1 MVGRLRWAAIVALGL
16 ILSYRLCDSIW
27 GPFAFPFYLEEL
39 KYTNDEVA
47 FASKIFGVFMTM
59 SGIALGGV
67 LFATLGRM
75 PTLTIGAATAAA
87 SNLLYADL
95 AAGAPVI
102 DAFSNVLGLTA
113 LGEALGSNVRMIR
126 LLVAISGENITGGLA
141 GAAFVAYLSSIASKR
156 FSAVQYALLSSLTFL
171 VGSLGRGALGEAIQV
186 HGYVPVFKFTA
197 ALGLIAVVFCLIE
210 WMRSAREAR
219 REAYAQEHARRTG
232 AREAH
237 EDAVA

>member
-1 MVGRLRWAAIVALGL
+1 M
-16 ILSYRLCDSIW
+16 
-27 GPFAFPFYLEEL
+27 

-59 SGIALGGV
+59 AGIAIGGV

-102 DAFSNVLGLTA
+102 DAFSKVTGLSA
-113 LGEALGSNVRMIR
+113 LGDAFGVDARMIR
-126 LLVAISGENITGGLA
+126 LMLAISGENVAGGLA
-141 GAAFVAYLSSIASKR
+141 GAAFVAYLSSIASKS

-171 VGSLGRGALGEAIQV
+171 VGSLGRGALGEAIKV
-186 HGYVPVFKFTA
+186 EGYAPVFKFTA
-197 ALGLIAVVFCLIE
+197 ALGLVAVVFCLLE
-210 WMRSAREAR
+210 WLRAAREQRREAR
-219 REAYAQEHARRTG
+219 AE
-232 AREAH
+232 
-237 EDAVA
+237 AVAARPG